1 MPPPA
6 HFFFSGAHQ
15 VLDESH
21 TIAST
26 SSTTRMVKELIAN
39 RRWCMT
45 GTPYISR
52 FSDVNG
58 QLGFMGAEG
67 AFKAADLGDRG

>member
-1 MPPPA
+1 M
-6 HFFFSGAHQ
+6 GL
-15 VLDESH
+15 V
-21 TIAST
+21 
-26 SSTTRMVKELIAN
+26 AN

-58 QLGFMGAEG
+58 QLGFMGVDG
-67 AFKAADLGDRG
+67 AFKRGDLGDKG

>member
-1 MPPPA
+1 LSLA
-6 HFFFSGAHQ
+6 VFSQ

-26 SSTTRMVKELIAN
+26 TSSANVVKQLVSN

-58 QLGFMGAEG
+58 QLAFIGAG
-67 AFKAADLGDRG
+67 GQFKPFD